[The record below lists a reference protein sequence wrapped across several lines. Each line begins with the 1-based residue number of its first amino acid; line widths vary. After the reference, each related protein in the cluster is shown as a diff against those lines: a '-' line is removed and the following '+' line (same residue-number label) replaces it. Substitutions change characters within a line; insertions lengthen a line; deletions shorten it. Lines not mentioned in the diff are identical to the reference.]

1 MSLSVGTTFA
11 PVEFE
16 VTRQALVRYAGAS
29 GDFNQIHY
37 NDTAAMAA
45 GLPGVIAHGMLT
57 LALANQ
63 ALCRWLG
70 SATAVIELTNRFT
83 SMVTVPGAGSAT
95 VTVTGAVT
103 RSADDEAEIELSV
116 TAGGREVLGASV
128 ARVRYPAP

>member
-16 VTRQALVRYAGAS
+16 ITRETLVRYAGAS

-37 NDTAAMAA
+37 NDTAAVAA

-70 SATAVIELTNRFT
+70 SSTAVIELANRFT
-83 SMVTVPGAGSAT
+83 SMVIVPGAGSAT

-103 RSADDEAEIELSV
+103 RSTDGGAEIELSV
-116 TAGGREVLGASV
+116 TADGREVLGASI
-128 ARVRYPAP
+128 ARVRHPVP